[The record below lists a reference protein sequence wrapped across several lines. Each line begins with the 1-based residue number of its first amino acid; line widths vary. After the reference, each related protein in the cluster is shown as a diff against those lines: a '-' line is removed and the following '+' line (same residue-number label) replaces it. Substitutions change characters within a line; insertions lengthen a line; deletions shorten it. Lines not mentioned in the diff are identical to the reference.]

1 MVNNLTQIC
10 ITLPPKVQSPGLG
23 RLLMHDENADPSST
37 TSGYDWYN
45 KYALPRLETHIAL
58 IFAVTQII
66 HLFLKRLGLPLF
78 TSQLIAGMIL
88 SKAIPWTDEGVQI
101 IGTLGIFGYG
111 LFLFLSGV
119 KMDPSMVFRVNKRS
133 WYIGLLSMLVPLLSM
148 LPIMLHEF
156 DEKDKEDQEV
166 DPKLKTLFLLPY
178 YSLTSLPVINVL
190 LSELKILNSELGR
203 IALSSAV
210 IGDHV
215 SMFLM
220 ITGNV
225 LRVWTQIVNHKVA
238 LGDLG
243 CVIAF
248 LVVVAFV
255 LRPAMLAV
263 VKRTPEGKP
272 VYQSCIYALMLL
284 FLGCLCVTRWF
295 DQFLL
300 LAPYI
305 LGLAVPHGPP
315 LGSALV
321 EKFEGM
327 VENLFMPLFVT
338 SCALRLTT
346 MTIDFNNKMTWV
358 NASIGIVALL
368 VKFVVSL
375 IPPLYNKMPKRDAAA
390 LALIMSSKALLTWPS
405 SLSSVIEQGHFTFM
419 FWVIICVANIVPILV
434 KCLYDPSRK
443 YAGYNKRNLMYLRC
457 NAELP
462 IVAVIHVPDNVNS
475 VINLLEATCPTKD
488 NPMTIN
494 VIHLIKLSGLA
505 TPIFISHQK
514 RLRTTTSDCYS
525 ENVIVAFN
533 KFIGN
538 NWGAVSVNTFT
549 AVSLPSIMHE
559 DICSLALDKLASL
572 IILPFHRRWYIDGSV
587 ESDDELIRALNS
599 RVLERAPCSVGILI
613 DRVNLRRAM
622 PVDGSSEKPSY
633 RVAMIFLG
641 GNDDREALTF
651 AKRMAQESTVVLT
664 VAHFSNAENNQGISE
679 DWDRMHD
686 SIMLR
691 EVKTNGYINY
701 VEKEVADGP
710 ETATIIHNMVNEYDM
725 IIVGRRN
732 NEESQ
737 QTTGLKEWSECP
749 ELGVWEICL
758 HPLIMVVDAQFWLCN
773 NKRQYFCQINVCNI
787 DEPLSLCTNI
797 DGHIKN

>member
-58 IFAVTQII
+58 IFAVTQIV
-66 HLFLKRLGLPLF
+66 HFFLKRLGLPLF

-88 SKAIPWTDEGVQI
+88 SKAVPWTDEGVQI

-119 KMDPSMVFRVNKRS
+119 KMDPSMVSRVNKRS

-156 DEKDKEDQEV
+156 DEKDKENHEV

-178 YSLTSLPVINVL
+178 YALTSLPVINVL

-220 ITGNV
+220 IMGNV

-243 CVIAF
+243 SVIAF

-390 LALIMSSKALLTWPS
+390 LALIMSSKGIVDMAIFAF
-405 SLSSVIEQGHFTFM
+405 LSDSGVIEQGHFTFM

-443 YAGYNKRNLMYLRC
+443 YAGYNKRNLMDLRR

-488 NPMTIN
+488 SPMIVN
-494 VIHLIKLSGLA
+494 IIHLIKLSGLA

-549 AVSLPSIMHE
+549 AVSPPSIMHE

-587 ESDDELIRALNS
+587 ESDDELIRALNF

-613 DRVNLRRAM
+613 DRVNLRRVM
-622 PVDGSSEKPSY
+622 PVDGLSEKPSY

-651 AKRMAQESTVVLT
+651 ARRMAQESTVILT
-664 VAHFSNAENNQGISE
+664 VAHFSNAENNRGTGE
-679 DWDRMHD
+679 DWDHMLD
-686 SIMLR
+686 AIMLR

-749 ELGVWEICL
+749 ELGVLGDLLASIDYSGRCSVL
-758 HPLIMVVDAQFWLCN
+758 VVQQQETVL
-773 NKRQYFCQINVCNI
+773 
-787 DEPLSLCTNI
+787 LSNQRL
-797 DGHIKN
+797 